1 VKMHELLVLK
11 EEQSKAKAIQL
22 QAKLEEKKKAKKVTD
37 ARKAADAAIDLLKNP
52 LKDFQDALKKCNGGM
67 DEYSTQMNTLLT
79 SKCKV
84 MMEEAMKLLTC
95 EGGVGPSDL
104 TFTITDVKLAQAEL
118 LSKTRILV

>member
-1 VKMHELLVLK
+1 MHETLALK
-11 EEQSKAKAIQL
+11 EEQSKAKALQN
-22 QAKLEEKKKAKKVTD
+22 QAKVEEKKQAKKVTD

-79 SKCKV
+79 SKCMV
-84 MMEEAMKLLTC
+84 MMEQAMKLLTC
-95 EGGVGPSDL
+95 ENGVGPSDL
-104 TFTITDVKLAQAEL
+104 TFGIADVKLAQAEL

>member
-1 VKMHELLVLK
+1 MQEMLVAK
-11 EEQSKAKAIQL
+11 EEQLKAKAIQL
-22 QAKLEEKKKAKKVTD
+22 QEKLEEKKKAKKAAD

-52 LKDFQDALKKCNGGM
+52 LKDFQDALRSRNGGM
-67 DEYSTQMNTLLT
+67 DEYSIQMNTLLT

-104 TFTITDVKLAQAEL
+104 TFTMADVKLAQAEL

>member
-1 VKMHELLVLK
+1 MKMHEMLVLK

-22 QAKLEEKKKAKKVTD
+22 QAKLEEKKKAKKVAD

-79 SKCKV
+79 SKCMV
-84 MMEEAMKLLTC
+84 MMEQAMKLLTC
-95 EGGVGPSDL
+95 ENGVGPSDL
-104 TFTITDVKLAQAEL
+104 TFGIADVKLAQAEL

>member
-1 VKMHELLVLK
+1 MKMHELLVLK

-95 EGGVGPSDL
+95 ENGVGPSDL
-104 TFTITDVKLAQAEL
+104 TFTIADVKLAQAEL

>member
-1 VKMHELLVLK
+1 MHELLVLK

-52 LKDFQDALKKCNGGM
+52 LKDFQDALRSRNGGM
-67 DEYSTQMNTLLT
+67 DEYSIQMNTLLT

-104 TFTITDVKLAQAEL
+104 TFAITDVKLAQAEL

>member
-1 VKMHELLVLK
+1 VKMHEKLALK
-11 EEQSKAKAIQL
+11 EEQSKAKALQN
-22 QAKLEEKKKAKKVTD
+22 QAKVEEQKQAKKVTD

-104 TFTITDVKLAQAEL
+104 TFGIADVKLAQAEL

>member
-1 VKMHELLVLK
+1 MQELSVLK
-11 EEQSKAKAIQL
+11 EEQLKAKAIQL
-22 QAKLEEKKKAKKVTD
+22 QAKLEEKKKAKKVAD

-52 LKDFQDALKKCNGGM
+52 LKDFQDALRSRNGGM
-67 DEYSTQMNTLLT
+67 DEYSIQMNTLLT

>member
-1 VKMHELLVLK
+1 MQEMLVAK
-11 EEQSKAKAIQL
+11 EEQLKAKAIQL

-79 SKCKV
+79 SKCMV
-84 MMEEAMKLLTC
+84 MMEQAMKLLTC
-95 EGGVGPSDL
+95 ERGVGPSDL
-104 TFTITDVKLAQAEL
+104 TFGIADVKLAQAEL

>member
-1 VKMHELLVLK
+1 MQEMSAAK
-11 EEQSKAKAIQL
+11 EEQLKAKAFQL
-22 QAKLEEKKKAKKVTD
+22 QAKLEEKKKAKKVAD

-79 SKCKV
+79 SKCMV
-84 MMEEAMKLLTC
+84 MMEQAMKLLTC
-95 EGGVGPSDL
+95 ENGVGPSDL
-104 TFTITDVKLAQAEL
+104 TFGIADVKLAQAEL

>member
-1 VKMHELLVLK
+1 MLALK
-11 EEQSKAKAIQL
+11 EEQSKAKALQN
-22 QAKLEEKKKAKKVTD
+22 QAKVEEKKQAKKVTD

-79 SKCKV
+79 SKCMV
-84 MMEEAMKLLTC
+84 MMEQAMKLLTC
-95 EGGVGPSDL
+95 ERGVGPSDL
-104 TFTITDVKLAQAEL
+104 TFGIADVKLAQAEL

>member
-1 VKMHELLVLK
+1 MQELSVLK
-11 EEQSKAKAIQL
+11 EEQLKAKAIQL
-22 QAKLEEKKKAKKVTD
+22 QAKLEEKKKAKKVAD

-79 SKCKV
+79 SKCMV
-84 MMEEAMKLLTC
+84 MMEQAMKLLTC
-95 EGGVGPSDL
+95 ENGVGPSDL
-104 TFTITDVKLAQAEL
+104 TFGIADVKLAQAEL

>member
-1 VKMHELLVLK
+1 MKMHELLVLK

-79 SKCKV
+79 SKCMV
-84 MMEEAMKLLTC
+84 MMEQAMKLLTC
-95 EGGVGPSDL
+95 ENGVGPSDL
-104 TFTITDVKLAQAEL
+104 TFGIADVKLAQAEL

>member
-1 VKMHELLVLK
+1 MEERLVAK
-11 EEQSKAKAIQL
+11 EEQLKAKAIQL
-22 QAKLEEKKKAKKVTD
+22 QEKLEEKKKAKKAAD

-52 LKDFQDALKKCNGGM
+52 LKDFQDALRSRNGGM
-67 DEYSTQMNTLLT
+67 DEYSIQMNTLLT

-104 TFTITDVKLAQAEL
+104 TFTIADVKFAQAEL

>member
-1 VKMHELLVLK
+1 MQEMSAAK
-11 EEQSKAKAIQL
+11 EEQLKAKAFQL
-22 QAKLEEKKKAKKVTD
+22 QAKLEEKKKAKKVAD

-52 LKDFQDALKKCNGGM
+52 LKDFQDALKSRNGGM

-104 TFTITDVKLAQAEL
+104 TFTMADVKLAQAEL

>member
-1 VKMHELLVLK
+1 MKMHELLVLK